1 MGRASAMASGPP
13 HSDER
18 GSSQPIENSPPGI
31 QTIPAGALPEGLDLF
46 STVGR
51 NAQRFAATGLEF
63 DWVVSQNATANE
75 PTAKSAINPNHTM
88 EGSGAGSGLLIS

>member
-13 HSDER
+13 HNDER
-18 GSSQPIENSPPGI
+18 GSSQPIENSPPGT
-31 QTIPAGALPEGLDLF
+31 QTIPAGVLPEGLDLF

-51 NAQRFAATGLEF
+51 NARRLPELGSEF

-75 PTAKSAINPNHTM
+75 PTARSAMNPNHAT
-88 EGSGAGSGLLIS
+88 EGSGAGSGLFIS